1 MSLYYQVESIIDK
14 RLNKKGKPE
23 YKIKWK
29 DYSFEECSW
38 EPISHLKNVLFM
50 IKEFELNHCS
60 ENSTLST
67 NEDYTTFSK
76 KKRNYSFFNYDIEY
90 CINKSKKNK
99 KKFKNLIDIYSEEKY
114 IKDTLLNTVTD
125 KKSESDFDIIEI
137 EKIKNNYFVV
147 IMNKKPYSYIQIPP
161 LENMKKEFPKK
172 FEKKISLIQKH

>member
-76 KKRNYSFFNYDIEY
+76 KKRKNSFFNYDIEY

-114 IKDTLLNTVTD
+114 IKDTLL
-125 KKSESDFDIIEI
+125 KKIPETSFSTNFDIISV
-137 EKIKNNYFVV
+137 EKIRNNYFVIV
-147 IMNKKPYSYIQIPP
+147 MNTIPYYYIQIIPY
-161 LENMKKEFPKK
+161 EKMKKEFP
-172 FEKKISLIQKH
+172 EKLEIFLEKNI